1 MKEIYLAGGC
11 FWGTEAYF
19 QRLPGV
25 VDTEVGYADSVIDS
39 PTYEDVCAGDADAA
53 EAVRVEYDPNVISL
67 PLLLEAYFRTIDP
80 TSINKQGND
89 RGRQYRTGVYWTD
102 ADDAP
107 VVENAIAK
115 LEQRIGKPVVIEAS
129 HLRNFWP
136 AETYHQDYLQKNP
149 FGYCHINLADARRF
163 IEEHAADFG
172 KDDGD
177 EEVVAHTLATA
188 IEQEGYSKPSD
199 QELANKLSKL
209 AYAVT
214 QKAATEPAGTSEL
227 DNLFEPG
234 IYVDAASGEPL
245 FLSTDKF
252 QSGCGWPAFS
262 RPIDASVITEHD
274 DSSIPFMPRTE
285 VRSKYGD
292 SHLGHVFNDGPKE
305 LGGLRYC
312 INGAALEFVPLNEM
326 GAQGYGYLLPYVK
339 AQLH

>member
-25 VDTEVGYADSVIDS
+25 VDTEVGYADSVIDP

-172 KDDGD
+172 KEDGD

>member
-39 PTYEDVCAGDADAA
+39 PTYEEVCAGNADAA
-53 EAVRVEYDPNVISL
+53 EAVHIQYDPDVISL

-80 TSINKQGND
+80 TSVNRQGND
-89 RGRQYRTGVYWTD
+89 RGRQYRTGIYWTD
-102 ADDAP
+102 PLDALT
-107 VVENAIAK
+107 VESAIAQ
-115 LEQRIGKPVVIEAS
+115 LEKRIGSPVAIEIGP
-129 HLRNFWP
+129 LRNFWP

-149 FGYCHINLADARRF
+149 LGYCHINLADARRF

-172 KDDGD
+172 KGD
-177 EEVVAHTLATA
+177 SGTGGEGSIADV
-188 IEQEGYSKPSD
+188 IEQKGYSKPSD
-199 QELANKLSKL
+199 EELSEKLSRL
-209 AYAVT
+209 AYSVT
-214 QKAATEPAGTSEL
+214 QKSATEPAGTSEL
-227 DNLFEPG
+227 DDFFEPG

-262 RPIDASVITEHD
+262 RPIDASVVTEHN

-312 INGAALEFVPLNEM
+312 INGAALKFVPLDEM
-326 GAQGYGYLLPYVK
+326 VDQGYGYLLSYVEGE
-339 AQLH
+339 LR